1 LHRIT
6 ILAVLTEGALAFA
19 AVAASGVTG
28 HPIQIGPWPAG
39 IVAGVAAAVALAGVN
54 FWALEHAPPIPAI
67 RVLRDV
73 VDTILIPT
81 FCAVRLYEAAII
93 AIAAGVGEELLFR
106 GVIQR
111 EWGIVAASLL
121 FGAAHTG
128 GRALVLFGCWAALMG
143 LVLGAVAAITGGIVA
158 PVVAHTVYDFTA
170 ILYVQRVARADPDVL
185 EPGRIE

>member
-6 ILAVLTEGALAFA
+6 ILAVLTEGTLAVA
-19 AVAASGVTG
+19 AVAASRVTG
-28 HPIQIGPWPAG
+28 HTIEIGSWPAG
-39 IVAGVAAAVALAGVN
+39 ILAGAAACIVLAGVN
-54 FWALEHAPPIPAI
+54 YWALEHAPAIPPI
-67 RVLRDV
+67 RVLREV
-73 VDTILIPT
+73 VDSILIPT
-81 FCAVRLYEAAII
+81 FNAIRVYEAAII

-143 LVLGAVAAITGGIVA
+143 FVLGAVAAMTGGIVA
-158 PVVAHTVYDFTA
+158 PVVAHTIYDFAA
-170 ILYVQRVARADPDVL
+170 ILYVQRIADIDPDSS